1 MCCEVTREW
10 LTAMDFSEL
19 GGADVLTGPRWL
31 RQRFNWGCSTFPIYW
46 CEAIKRDTLDCGAL
60 AALSHEVFLSRG
72 VKSLR
77 VQLVQK
83 FSKNATGQ
91 WTSNWHDGN
100 TPLEWV
106 HNDLIYH
113 EGCAVVLPENQIKIW
128 DSSAGW
134 WIDCRNAALGIIFGA
149 SSLYLVLKTGLT
161 VSASIPVAVISITL
175 FRLFSKAPKS
185 RATRRFSKTTSCRQ
199 PGGGRINRF
208 RARRDDARDFDSRFR
223 PRFYARDARRRFRR
237 SFGNFDDDSAAPRF
251 DRDQHGF

>member
-1 MCCEVTREW
+1 MFLDAVKRAADSVENNLMETESHLSKGAEIYGKWADWQPSQISHHGAMCCEVTREW
-10 LTAMDFSEL
+10 LTAMDFSDL

-77 VQLVQK
+77 VQIVKK

-91 WTSNWHDGN
+91 WTSNWHDGM

-113 EGCAVVLPENQIKIW
+113 EGCAVVLTENQIKIW

-134 WIDCRNAALGIIFGA
+134 WIDTKQRDGYG
-149 SSLYLVLKTGLT
+149 SVL
-161 VSASIPVAVISITL
+161 AV
-175 FRLFSKAPKS
+175 
-185 RATRRFSKTTSCRQ
+185 
-199 PGGGRINRF
+199 RI
-208 RARRDDARDFDSRFR
+208 
-223 PRFYARDARRRFRR
+223 
-237 SFGNFDDDSAAPRF
+237 AAPIGGANVNF
-251 DRDQHGF
+251 QWGNHSFAANKWELIKQDAL